1 MSVPSESLL
10 RVEGLKTY
18 FRSPLGLVRAVDDVS
33 VSLEKGQTLGV
44 VGESGSGK
52 TILSRSI
59 MNILP
64 RKATVFAGG
73 EVLFQGRNLRA
84 LTERQMRQLWG
95 LQLALVFQDPMT
107 ALNPVMKI
115 GAQLTE
121 SLRLHVKLSRAQAYE
136 RAEHLL
142 REVGI
147 PAPSKRLYEYPH
159 QLSGGM
165 RQRVVI
171 AIALSCSPSLLIA
184 DEPTTALDVTVQKQ
198 ILDLLGSEQRER
210 NMGMILV
217 THDLGVVATRAD
229 HIAVMYAGR
238 IVEYAPTGTLFR
250 SMRHPYTQALLQS
263 IPRISY
269 PSHTRLQ
276 AIPGQPPSLIE
287 PPVGCRFAPRC
298 RYAQPRCHQEDPPET
313 TEGGLAGSSARQF
326 DAVHRY
332 ACFYPVGTQE
342 GEQALASNVSGG
354 CNASGMPVTE
364 VGMQS
369 LVGGH

>member
-1 MSVPSESLL
+1 MSGTSEPLL

-18 FRSPLGLVRAVDDVS
+18 FRSPLGLVRAVDGVS
-33 VSLEKGQTLGV
+33 VILQKGQTLGV

-64 RKATVFAGG
+64 RKATVLAGG
-73 EVLFQGRNLRA
+73 QVLFQGTNLRS
-84 LTERQMRQLWG
+84 LSERQMRQLWG
-95 LQLALVFQDPMT
+95 PELALVFQDPMT
-107 ALNPVMKI
+107 ALNPVLKI

-121 SLRLHVKLSRAQAYE
+121 SLRLHMNLSRAQAYE

-147 PAPSKRLYEYPH
+147 PAPVKRLNEYPH

-171 AIALSCSPSLLIA
+171 AIALACSPSLLIA

-198 ILDLLGSEQRER
+198 ILDLLGCEQRER

-238 IVEYAPTGTLFR
+238 IVEYAPTDALFR

-263 IPRISY
+263 IPRINY

-276 AIPGQPPSLIE
+276 AIPGQPPSLVD

-313 TEGGLAGSSARQF
+313 ADLGLAGSSTAEA

-332 ACFYPVGTQE
+332 ACFYPVGTQA
-342 GEQALASNVSGG
+342 GEQALVCNIEAGR
-354 CNASGMPVTE
+354 NASGMPVMEARMHTP
-364 VGMQS
+364 
-369 LVGGH
+369 VGGL

>member
-1 MSVPSESLL
+1 MSVSSGPLL
-10 RVEGLKTY
+10 SVDDLKTY
-18 FRSPLGLVRAVDDVS
+18 FRSSLGLVRAVDGVS
-33 VSLEKGQTLGV
+33 VTLHQGQTLGV

-64 RKATVFAGG
+64 RKAAVFAGG
-73 EVLFQGRNLRA
+73 QVLFQGRDLRS

-95 LQLALVFQDPMT
+95 PQLALVFQDPMT
-107 ALNPVMKI
+107 ALNPVLKI
-115 GAQLTE
+115 GAQITE
-121 SLRLHVKLSRAQAYE
+121 PLRLHMKQSRAQAYE
-136 RAEHLL
+136 KAEHLL

-147 PAPSKRLYEYPH
+147 PAPAKRLYEYPH

-171 AIALSCSPSLLIA
+171 AIALACSPSLLIA

-198 ILDLLGSEQRER
+198 ILDLLGAEQRER

-217 THDLGVVATRAD
+217 THDLGVVASRAD

-238 IVEYAPTGTLFR
+238 IVEYAPTGRLFQ

-263 IPRISY
+263 IPRIHY

-287 PPVGCRFAPRC
+287 LPGGCRFAPRC
-298 RYAQPRCHQEDPPET
+298 RYAQTRCHQEDPPEVADRS
-313 TEGGLAGSSARQF
+313 EAGANVPQAE
-326 DAVHRY
+326 AVHRY
-332 ACFYPVGTQE
+332 ACFYPVGTQA
-342 GEQALASNVSGG
+342 GEQALVRNIEAGR
-354 CNASGMPVTE
+354 NASGMLVTKAST
-364 VGMQS
+364 QT
-369 LVGGH
+369 LLGGP